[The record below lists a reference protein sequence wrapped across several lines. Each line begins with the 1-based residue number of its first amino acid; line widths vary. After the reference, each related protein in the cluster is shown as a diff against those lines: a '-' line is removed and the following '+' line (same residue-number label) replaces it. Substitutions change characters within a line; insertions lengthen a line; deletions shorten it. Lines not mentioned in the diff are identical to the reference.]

1 MAEDNKAE
9 VIKTIAEA
17 FSQPQFYIELK
28 ASRYGLDEEAI
39 KLSIAGDQAAC
50 EKIAGDLNQDAKAV
64 WREFIGQ
71 LSRWRGT
78 FSKWKIPTPPEEMV
92 INSLRNIM
100 AQRYVGKTVRLA
112 VIISMDKTKTANS
125 AQNSKFR
132 WLQIMVEPDQPGK
145 PWEVKRVI
153 HWGSAPAVEFGA
165 PYNIVLVEKG
175 DFTTLTELALS
186 DKKLPEPI
194 PGDIRARCKLIAIG
208 QPYTRRGTT
217 ERGDYELEGI
227 YVTLLVDNKDGTSSL
242 IEGSSLKP
250 DAWLKAPHGK
260 IINTTIV
267 EKKGFINIGDWHE
280 AKDQSPIKFPVDIP
294 LLADL
299 SDETAETYLEE
310 FVIYDAIPSR
320 FWIAEGEKGPVQ
332 LLTIESFFSKPTTV
346 RIMENADIDRSMI
359 KEEGSN
365 VIFDANRV
373 RVLCKIQQYQKNQQ
387 VRLSRTAYAVW
398 AVSEEEAKES
408 DEEVILPASG
418 LEAPKKEEYPEVQ
431 SFQILPTKE
440 GTIPEGYYVDT
451 KTGELKPLPEVPA
464 SASSPRLPPIV
475 EKDEPIIDRSQKM
488 DFSKDPLLD
497 KDPVGPIEPAA
508 PRPDLKNLGA
518 PLTPSEPQAPEK
530 RAPRKPRFLGGEP
543 TEEKVL

>member
-1 MAEDNKAE
+1 MAEDE
-9 VIKTIAEA
+9 IKTEFIKDLSEA
-17 FSQPQFYIELK
+17 LGQSQFYIELK
-28 ASRYGLDEEAI
+28 ASRYGLDKDAI
-39 KLSIAGDQAAC
+39 GTSIAGDQAAC
-50 EKIAGDLNQDAKAV
+50 EKIALDLNQDAKAV

-71 LSRWRGT
+71 LSRWKST
-78 FSKWKIPTPPEEMV
+78 FSKWKVPTPPEEMV

-145 PWEVKRVI
+145 PWEIKRVI

-186 DKKLPEPI
+186 DKKLPDPI

-227 YVTLLVDNKDGTSSL
+227 YVTLLVANKDGTTSL

-299 SDETAETYLEE
+299 SDETAEVYLEE

-359 KEEGSN
+359 KEEGAN
-365 VIFDANRV
+365 IIFDATRV

-398 AVSEEEAKES
+398 AVSEQEAEES
-408 DEEVILPASG
+408 TEEVILPASKVV
-418 LEAPKKEEYPEVQ
+418 PEEPPAIIEDSKNV
-431 SFQILPTKE
+431 
-440 GTIPEGYYVDT
+440 IPEGFILDT
-451 KTGELKPLPEVPA
+451 KTGTLKPIPEVPA

-475 EKDEPIIDRSQKM
+475 DKEEDPLIDRSQKM

-497 KDPVGPIEPAA
+497 KDPVGPTEPAT
-508 PRPDLKNLGA
+508 RPNLKDLGA
-518 PLTPSEPQAPEK
+518 PLTASEVPATEEK
-530 RAPRKPRFLGGEP
+530 RPARKPRFLSGEP
-543 TEEKVL
+543 TQEKVL